1 MVYGGFA
8 YGTRP
13 YGGAVSAKRILSN
26 VFDLPNTTTEMSTIR
41 FGRSENAE
49 SFESPISGSIQTAEL
64 TGGKWRAT
72 FNLVTLTRAEAQ
84 KWIAFLV
91 KLRGITGRFFVHDP
105 ANISALGNLTGSNPM
120 VNGAAQTGSSLL
132 ASGFAASTTG
142 VLLTGDAIS
151 FDTATWRERHIV
163 TADVNSDSSGN
174 AIIPLAF
181 PMRENPIQNDL
192 ILTTEASCIMRL
204 IDNEQANWDVQKA
217 LRFGIQF
224 SAIEV
229 FK

>member
-1 MVYGGFA
+1 MVYGGFG
-8 YGTRP
+8 YGTKP
-13 YGGAVSAKRILSN
+13 YGGRTGGKRILSN
-26 VFDLPNTTTEMSTIR
+26 VFDLPNTTTEFKTIR

-49 SFESPISGSIQTAEL
+49 SFESPISGSVQTAEL
-64 TGGKWRAT
+64 TGGKWIAT
-72 FNLVTLTRAEAQ
+72 FNLVTLTRADAQ

-105 ANISALGNLTGSNPM
+105 SVAIALGDLTGSTP
-120 VNGAAQTGSSLL
+120 VINGGGQTGKSLL
-132 ASGFAASTTG
+132 ATGFATSTTG
-142 VLLTGDAIS
+142 VLLTGDSIA

-163 TADVNSDSSGN
+163 TTDVDSDSSGN
-174 AIIPLAF
+174 ATIPLAF
-181 PMRENPIQNDL
+181 PMRESPIQGDPL
-192 ILTTEASCIMRL
+192 ITTNASCIMRL
-204 IDNEQANWDVQKA
+204 INNEQANWDVQTA